1 MILPVS
7 GSMQKLTSTCVCVA
21 ELTSYLVGLE
31 VEYPAKSVGIDEDAE
46 LLTEVLNT
54 FTKIGNGSNGRTN
67 LHNSMPEIHVITL
80 RIVLL

>member
-1 MILPVS
+1 M
-7 GSMQKLTSTCVCVA
+7 CVCVA

-54 FTKIGNGSNGRTN
+54 FTKIGNGRTN
-67 LHNSMPEIHVITL
+67 LHNSMPEIHVATSG
-80 RIVLL
+80 IVLL